1 MSEPNRTTSVDIL
14 PPVAMLQMIA
24 GFWVS
29 RALYIAAKLGIA
41 DLVQDQARTATELA
55 VATSTHAP
63 SLYRVLR
70 ALASVGVFAED
81 DQGRFALTPL
91 AATLRSDAPGSLR
104 AWATVQLGEDHYQA
118 WGELMHSVRTGEIA
132 FDHVFGMGVWQHRA
146 QHPEKAKRF
155 DEAMANLIGVYN
167 GAVLASYPFSTI
179 EKAVD
184 VGGGDGSLLI
194 TLLQANPT
202 MKGVLF
208 DLPHVTER
216 AKQRIADAG
225 LTGCCEVMAGDA
237 LTSVPSGGDAYILS
251 RVIHDWDD
259 DHAVTILKNCHR
271 AMTEQGKLLLI
282 ERVLPVRVESSSA
295 MQALV
300 LSDLNMMVMNGGRE
314 HTEVEYRV
322 LFEASGFRLTK
333 VTPTQSAMSVI
344 EGARA

>member
-1 MSEPNRTTSVDIL
+1 MNEYNRTASADTP
-14 PPVAMLQMIA
+14 PPVAMLHMIA

-29 RALYIAAKLGIA
+29 RALYLAAKLGIA
-41 DLVQDQARTATELA
+41 DLVQDQPRTATELA
-55 VATSTHAP
+55 AATGTHAP

-70 ALASVGVFAED
+70 ALVSVGVFAED
-81 DQGRFALTPL
+81 EHERFSLTPL
-91 AATLRSDAPGSLR
+91 AATLRSDVPGSLR
-104 AWATVQLGEDHYQA
+104 AWAMVQLGEEHYQA

-132 FDHVFGMGVWQHRA
+132 FEHVFGMGVWQYRA
-146 QHPEKAKRF
+146 QHPEQGKRF

-167 GAVLASYPFSTI
+167 AAVLASYPFSTI
-179 EKAVD
+179 ENVVD

-194 TLLQANPT
+194 VLLQANPT

-225 LTGCCEVMAGDA
+225 LTERCKVVAGDA
-237 LTSVPSGGDAYILS
+237 LTSAPSGGDAYMLS

-271 AMTEQGKLLLI
+271 AMTDQGKLLLI
-282 ERVLPVRVESSSA
+282 ERVLPARVESSSA
-295 MQALV
+295 AQALV

-314 HTEVEYRV
+314 RTEAEYRA
-322 LFEASGFRLTK
+322 LFEAAGFRLTK